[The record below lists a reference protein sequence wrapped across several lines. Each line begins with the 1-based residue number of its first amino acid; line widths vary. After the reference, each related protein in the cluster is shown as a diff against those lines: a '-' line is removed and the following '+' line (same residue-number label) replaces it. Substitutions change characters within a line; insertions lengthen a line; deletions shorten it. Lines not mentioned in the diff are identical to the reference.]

1 MQEHIPTEISP
12 GDLPGHW
19 RERAAFL
26 ADYGDPNSGRLW
38 ERAATELERALKVLG
53 EDALTLTEA
62 AALCDYSAD
71 YLGTLVRNGKIPNI
85 GRQNAPRIRR
95 SDLPIKSTTAPGRPR
110 QRRAV
115 DGDIDVRSIIN

>member
-12 GDLPGHW
+12 GDLPGRW
-19 RERAAFL
+19 RERAEFF

-38 ERAATELERALKVLG
+38 ALAATELEQALKVLG

-62 AALCDYSAD
+62 ATLCDYSAD
-71 YLGTLVRNGKIPNI
+71 YLGSLIRRGQIPNV
-85 GRQNAPRIRR
+85 GRRNAPRIRR

-110 QRRAV
+110 RRAA
-115 DGDIDVRSIIN
+115 DGDIDVRSIIK